1 MNIMVFLDF
10 FYSIFKSNTNT
21 ANSTETINI
30 VNLKMTSATNNISSS
45 EQQAALYQKI
55 FKKIYE
61 SRAGT
66 NKNSWE
72 YFSLGLTVY
81 QWLTEND
88 PVYTHTLV
96 LEDVLDAVY
105 EIFDIIISILEM
117 LKSNSSL
124 LAPIVYYSNSFV
136 KRAGIK
142 HNQLFNLLLTSTIVT
157 LKFWSESVQIR
168 NILLADIFEFPVKD
182 INIME
187 KRFLSGIDYNLNISQ
202 DEISE
207 FLARFDKSYHERFQK
222 LKHFKEQQAIINQII
237 KNKNQNN
244 NNNNNINNNKK
255 QLSKSANNIST
266 TTIIISANTQNC
278 ETY

>member
-1 MNIMVFLDF
+1 
-10 FYSIFKSNTNT
+10 
-21 ANSTETINI
+21 
-30 VNLKMTSATNNISSS
+30 MTSATNNNNSSTSS

-105 EIFDIIISILEM
+105 EIFDIIVSILEM

-202 DEISE
+202 TEISD
-207 FLARFDKSYHERFQK
+207 FLAKFDKSYHERFQK
-222 LKHFKEQQAIINQII
+222 LKHFKEQQELLTQYI
-237 KNKNQNN
+237 KKHKNQYNT
-244 NNNNNINNNKK
+244 KK

-266 TTIIISANTQNC
+266 TSIIISTESQNC